1 MLLNK
6 AHEEKFGEDVGNIN
20 YEGRLHE
27 LNLEIR
33 KALETGTAYDRGLPD
48 GAILW
53 VVYEDYHFK
62 TEREACRK
70 FIEIS
75 EEYYHLSKYLSEFE

>member
-1 MLLNK
+1 MKEIPTAKEPEQLKDAFFAKFSYSEIPDNDYDLAEYMLLNK

-48 GAILW
+48 GAIL
-53 VVYEDYHFK
+53 
-62 TEREACRK
+62 
-70 FIEIS
+70 
-75 EEYYHLSKYLSEFE
+75 